1 MYKTGEQAIYG
12 VIDRL
17 IKTEDNIS
25 IIDYKSHQL
34 AGDETLQDVAQQFS
48 AQLAYYLNGV
58 EKLWPGHAI
67 KTAVLFTYHKKVIWL
82 D

>member
-1 MYKTGEQAIYG
+1 MAGQQAVYG

-17 IKTEDNIS
+17 IKTEDSIL

-34 AGDETLQDVAQQFS
+34 AEGETLQEAAQQFS
-48 AQLAYYLNGV
+48 AQLTYYRNGV

-67 KTAVLFTYHKKVIWL
+67 KTGVLFTYHKKVIWL